1 MGAEVTMETELKK
14 LQKVELNMLKE
25 IHTICEA
32 HRIKYFLIAGTL
44 LGAVRHGGFIPWD
57 DDIDIGMPR
66 PDYDKFAQIA
76 RQKLPECMDIQAYN
90 SHNYYPINFIKVID
104 KRTRLIEEA
113 RKDSEHVSGVY
124 IDVFPIDGSPNNRI
138 LRKLHYLHVKIYRL
152 LIAYCCCNESIIKD
166 NGLKRMIKLSI
177 MHIVKILEKLGFLKI
192 SYLHKKL
199 DNLLKKY
206 DYDSSLIVCNYLGGW
221 GQREFV
227 PKEYIGKGAPIM
239 FEGHVFWGVEKPH
252 DYLVKVYGDYMK
264 LPPEEER
271 KSHHSFS
278 ILEL

>member
-76 RQKLPECMDIQAYN
+76 RQKLPEYMDIQAYN

-104 KRTRLIEEA
+104 KRTRLTEEA
-113 RKDSEHVSGVY
+113 YSERVSGVF

-152 LIAYCCCNESIIKD
+152 LIAYCCYNESIIKD

-192 SYLHKKL
+192 SYLHKKM
-199 DNLLKKY
+199 DKLLKKY

-227 PKEYIGKGAPIM
+227 PKEYIGIGAPIM

-252 DYLVKVYGDYMK
+252 EYLVKVYGDYMK

-271 KSHHSFS
+271 ESHHSFS